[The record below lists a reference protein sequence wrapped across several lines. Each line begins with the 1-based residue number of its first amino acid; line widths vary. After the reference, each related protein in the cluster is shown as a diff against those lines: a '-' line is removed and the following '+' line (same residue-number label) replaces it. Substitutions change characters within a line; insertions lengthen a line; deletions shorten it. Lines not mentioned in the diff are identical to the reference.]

1 MALQLPQPFLALK
14 SETNNR
20 YLRYIHQD
28 IEGVHGILQF
38 SGEEVLSPYAKFQVE
53 VEVGHRVHIR
63 SCYNNKYWRRADQN
77 SRWIVA
83 GADEQEADPTRWSC
97 TLFEF
102 EPIIINDTNFS
113 QIRLVHVHS
122 RDYLKIS
129 PTNECLFISQNF
141 DVFTVIDRNALVIF
155 PKHLAFKVN
164 VNGIGNYLRVQI
176 IDTHPY
182 LQFSATNPTK
192 QEKENK
198 VFTAG
203 DGSVR
208 IMSTFTKKFWRRN
221 SSRDDKIS
229 NNWIWADS
237 DDTTNRDSNTL
248 FWPVK
253 VETNRGD
260 VNDVNVVVA
269 LRNLGNNNFCK
280 RLTVGRNNDVV
291 CLTADPPNTI
301 TPGPDALLAVEELV
315 TSRTIS
321 DLNFRLADARIYN
334 RQIGKVMAIKEYEN
348 PAEIPASP
356 TISLVYKDKRTSTWN
371 TSADDVS
378 FTAFIQTTLTSDTP
392 YVVQDEGVR
401 IRVLGNFNGD
411 YKWGKR
417 LESET
422 TIERRFPVVVKPKSR
437 VKVILRATTASCDIP
452 FSYSQRDTL
461 ISQTPAIITCLK
473 EGGLYSGESLY
484 NFYHTTE
491 IIV

>member
-38 SGEEVLSPYAKFQVE
+38 SGEEVLSPYAKFQVK

-77 SRWIVA
+77 SRSIVA
-83 GADEQEADPTRWSC
+83 GADEQEADPT
-97 TLFEF
+97 L
-102 EPIIINDTNFS
+102 
-113 QIRLVHVHS
+113 
-122 RDYLKIS
+122 
-129 PTNECLFISQNF
+129 
-141 DVFTVIDRNALVIF
+141 IDRNALVIF

-198 VFTAG
+198 VFNAG

-221 SSRDDKIS
+221 SSRDDEIS

-253 VETNRGD
+253 VETNRSD

-315 TSRTIS
+315 MSRTIS
-321 DLNFRLADARIYN
+321 DLNFRLAHARIYN
-334 RQIGKVMAIKEYEN
+334 RQIGKVMVIKEYEN

-392 YVVQDEGVR
+392 FVVQDEGVR

-452 FSYSQRDTL
+452 FSYSQRDAL

>member
-1 MALQLPQPFLALK
+1 MALQQPGFLALK

-53 VEVGHRVHIR
+53 VEEPATINNNNRRLVHIR

-83 GADEQEADPTRWSC
+83 GADERKADQNLWSC
-97 TLFEF
+97 TLFE
-102 EPIIINDTNFS
+102 PIKNDIDSS
-113 QIRLVHVHS
+113 QIRLRHVHS
-122 RDYLKIS
+122 GHYLKIS

-141 DVFTVIDRNALVIF
+141 DVFTVIDWNALVIF
-155 PKHLAFKVN
+155 PKYLAFKVD
-164 VNGIGNYLRVQI
+164 VNGVGNYLRVQT

-182 LQFSATNPTK
+182 LQFSATDPTER
-192 QEKENK
+192 QKENK
-198 VFTAG
+198 VVTAG

-221 SSRDDKIS
+221 SSRDDNIS

-237 DDTTNRDSNTL
+237 DDTNNRDSNTL
-248 FWPVK
+248 FRPVK
-253 VETNRGD
+253 VEANPG
-260 VNDVNVVVA
+260 DVNVVVA
-269 LRNLGNNNFCK
+269 LRNLGNNNFCN
-280 RLTVGRNNDVV
+280 TNNDVS
-291 CLTADPPNTI
+291 CLTADSPNT
-301 TPGPDALLAVEELV
+301 TPGPDAHLIVEELV
-315 TSRTIS
+315 MSRTIS

-334 RQIGKVMAIKEYEN
+334 REIDQNMAEVEYEN
-348 PAEIPASP
+348 PSAEVPASK
-356 TISLVYKDKRTSTWN
+356 TLKLFYEDERTSTWN

-392 YVVQDEGVR
+392 FVVQDEGVR
-401 IRVLGNFNGD
+401 IRVSGNFDGA
-411 YKWGKR
+411 YQWGQHLK
-417 LESET
+417 SKT
-422 TIERRFPVVVKPKSR
+422 QIERRFPVVVPPRHKVT
-437 VKVILRATTASCDIP
+437 VKLLATKASCDIP

-473 EGGLYSGESLY
+473 EGGLYSGKSLY

-491 IIV
+491 TEPLP